1 MKRPLR
7 PKINSQHLVSLNTA
21 RIKLRSNHPRI
32 SKDLEDLFFLLKEQL
47 SAEQADLELYKDDGL
62 IDIE

>member
-1 MKRPLR
+1 MKYGRR
-7 PKINSQHLVSLNTA
+7 RITAQHLVSLNTA

-32 SKDLEDLFFLLKEQL
+32 SKELEDLFEILKVQL
-47 SAEQADLELYKDDGL
+47 ADQQAADHELYKDDGL